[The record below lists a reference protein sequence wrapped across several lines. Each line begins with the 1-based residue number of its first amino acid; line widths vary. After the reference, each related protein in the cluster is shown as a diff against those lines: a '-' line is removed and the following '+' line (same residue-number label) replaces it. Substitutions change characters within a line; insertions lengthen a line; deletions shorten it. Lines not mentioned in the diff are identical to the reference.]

1 MTSELKKMVD
11 QWTKVP
17 FSIHASQHWV
27 KSCQLENNTQPSTL
41 SFIRVYPL
49 GVVKTFTHVCF
60 FMSFCNIFF
69 FSFFFL
75 SILGHSMSL
84 STHTSVAI
92 SLSAVYDFFGG
103 KLFLCNRPLQGIYL
117 NYGWLESAVNCS
129 RIPQRQTEWMFW
141 QSATTW

>member
-1 MTSELKKMVD
+1 MVD

-49 GVVKTFTHVCF
+49 GVVKTFTHVWF

>member
-1 MTSELKKMVD
+1 MVD

-49 GVVKTFTHVCF
+49 DVVKTFTHVCF

-103 KLFLCNRPLQGIYL
+103 KLFLCNRPLQG
-117 NYGWLESAVNCS
+117 WLTGICS
-129 RIPQRQTEWMFW
+129 KLFSHTTEANRMDVLTIGNHVVRILLI
-141 QSATTW
+141 

>member
-1 MTSELKKMVD
+1 MVD

-17 FSIHASQHWV
+17 FSLHASQHWV
-27 KSCQLENNTQPSTL
+27 KSCKLENNTQPSTL

-49 GVVKTFTHVCF
+49 GVVKTFTHVWF

-103 KLFLCNRPLQGIYL
+103 KLFLCNRPLQGTCIYL

>member
-1 MTSELKKMVD
+1 MVD

-49 GVVKTFTHVCF
+49 GVVKTFTHVCFF

>member
-1 MTSELKKMVD
+1 MVD

-49 GVVKTFTHVCF
+49 DVVKTFTHVCF